1 MLEICT
7 HKSEKNSNMNEN
19 LRTNQEQCHARTSNA
34 LQEGERPE
42 ANFAIQLFE
51 GKKVRFVWDE
61 EQEKYYF
68 AVVDIVQVLTES
80 ADYQTARKYWKVLK
94 GRLLKEGNETVTN
107 CYQLKLPAA
116 DGKNRLTDVA
126 DLEQIFR
133 LIQSIP
139 SKKAE
144 PVKKWLAE
152 VGAQRI
158 DQMIDPEL
166 TFQMAVEDYRRQGY
180 SDRWINERMR
190 SIEMRK
196 ELTDEWHRS
205 GIHEPKDFA
214 ILTNVLTKAW
224 SGMTTGEYKRHKG
237 LTKEN
242 LRDNMTN
249 VELALNNTLTEV
261 ATTEIARQRKTQ
273 GMKESRQS
281 AQAGGQIAKNTRDD
295 LERQLGRTVIS
306 SERASDY
313 IRPIESQDADALQL
327 PDEEK

>member
-1 MLEICT
+1 
-7 HKSEKNSNMNEN
+7 MND
-19 LRTNQEQCHARTSNA
+19 
-34 LQEGERPE
+34 
-42 ANFAIQLFE
+42 NFAIQLFE

-61 EQEKYYF
+61 EKEKYYF

-80 ADYQTARKYWKVLK
+80 VDFQIARKYWNKLK
-94 GRLLKEGNETVTN
+94 QRLKEEGNETVTN
-107 CYQLKLPAA
+107 CHQLKMPAA

-196 ELTDEWHRS
+196 ELTDEWQRS
-205 GIHEPKDFA
+205 GIQESKDFA

-224 SGMTTGEYKRHKG
+224 SGMTTSEYKRHKG

-249 VELALNNTLTEV
+249 VELALNTLAEV
-261 ATTEIARQRKTQ
+261 ATTEISRQRNPK
-273 GMKESRQS
+273 GMHESQQA

-295 LERQLGRTVIS
+295 LERQLGRSVIS
-306 SERASDY
+306 SERAADY
-313 IRPIESQDADALQL
+313 IKTIESQDADALPTL
-327 PDEEK
+327 DE

>member
-1 MLEICT
+1 M
-7 HKSEKNSNMNEN
+7 KEN
-19 LRTNQEQCHARTSNA
+19 L
-34 LQEGERPE
+34 
-42 ANFAIQLFE
+42 AIQLFE
-51 GKKVRFVWDE
+51 GKKIRIAWDA
-61 EQEKYYF
+61 EQEKFYF
-68 AVVDIVQVLTES
+68 SVADIVQVLTDTVNPR
-80 ADYQTARKYWKVLK
+80 DYIKKMLRRDPELK
-94 GRLLKEGNETVTN
+94 SKWGTICPPVEMLA
-107 CYQLKLPAA
+107 P
-116 DGKNRLTDVA
+116 DGKRRKTQAA
-126 DLEQIFR
+126 DLEGVFR
-133 LIQSIP
+133 IIESIP

-144 PVKKWLAE
+144 PVRQWLAE

-224 SGMTTGEYKRHKG
+224 SGMTTGEYKRYKG

-249 VELALNNTLTEV
+249 IELALNTLAEV
-261 ATTEIARQRKTQ
+261 ATTEY
-273 GMKESRQS
+273 SRQS
-281 AQAGGQIAKNTRDD
+281 NPQTMAESQRIAKEGGEVARDARQTM
-295 LERQLGRTVIS
+295 ERRLGRSVVS
-306 SERASDY
+306 PERASDY
-313 IRPIESQDADALQL
+313 IKTIEKQDDM
-327 PDEEK
+327 

>member
-1 MLEICT
+1 MTQQTVI
-7 HKSEKNSNMNEN
+7 K
-19 LRTNQEQCHARTSNA
+19 
-34 LQEGERPE
+34 
-42 ANFAIQLFE
+42 LFDE
-51 GKKVRFVWDE
+51 KKVRIVWDDVE
-61 EQEKYYF
+61 EKYYF
-68 AVVDIVQVLTES
+68 AVADIVQVLTDTVNPR
-80 ADYQTARKYWKVLK
+80 DYIKKMLRRAPELK
-94 GRLLKEGNETVTN
+94 SKWGTICPPVEMLA
-107 CYQLKLPAA
+107 P
-116 DGKNRLTDVA
+116 DGKRHKTQAA
-126 DLEQIFR
+126 DLESIFR
-133 LIQSIP
+133 IIQSIP

-144 PVKKWLAE
+144 PVKQWLAE

-224 SGMTTGEYKRHKG
+224 SGMTTGEYKHYKG

-249 VELALNNTLTEV
+249 IELALNTLAEV
-261 ATTEIARQRKTQ
+261 ATTEY
-273 GMKESRQS
+273 SRQS
-281 AQAGGQIAKNTRDD
+281 NPQTMAESQRIAQEGGNVARDARRTM
-295 LERQLGRTVIS
+295 ERRLGRSVVS
-306 SERASDY
+306 PERASDY
-313 IRPIESQDADALQL
+313 IKPIETQDTDALML
-327 PDEEK
+327 PDSDEVDEA

>member
-1 MLEICT
+1 MADKTLI
-7 HKSEKNSNMNEN
+7 KLFDGKQVRIVWNEK
-19 LRTNQEQCHARTSNA
+19 EQ
-34 LQEGERPE
+34 
-42 ANFAIQLFE
+42 
-51 GKKVRFVWDE
+51 
-61 EQEKYYF
+61 KYYF
-68 AVVDIVQVLTES
+68 AVADVVQVLTDSDDVKQYIKKMRARDPELNS
-80 ADYQTARKYWKVLK
+80 KWGTICTPVEMLAPDGKHRKTTASDLK
-94 GRLLKEGNETVTN
+94 G
-107 CYQLKLPAA
+107 
-116 DGKNRLTDVA
+116 
-126 DLEQIFR
+126 IFR
-133 LIQSIP
+133 IIQSIP

-152 VGAQRI
+152 VGEQRI
-158 DQMIDPEL
+158 DQMIDPEQ
-166 TFQMAVEDYRRQGY
+166 TFQMAVDDYRRQGY

-237 LTKEN
+237 LTKQN

-249 VELALNNTLTEV
+249 VELALNTLAEV
-261 ATTEIARQRKTQ
+261 ATTEISKERNAQ
-273 GMKESRQS
+273 GMKESRKA

-313 IRPIESQDADALQL
+313 ISPIEQADAKEL
-327 PDEEK
+327 PDTNKSD

>member
-1 MLEICT
+1 
-7 HKSEKNSNMNEN
+7 MNE
-19 LRTNQEQCHARTSNA
+19 
-34 LQEGERPE
+34 
-42 ANFAIQLFE
+42 NFAIQLFE
-51 GKKVRFVWDE
+51 GKKVRIVWDA

-68 AVVDIVQVLTES
+68 SVTDIVQVLTDS
-80 ADYQTARKYWKVLK
+80 VNPRDYIKKMLRRDPELK
-94 GRLLKEGNETVTN
+94 SKWGTICPPVEMLA
-107 CYQLKLPAA
+107 P
-116 DGKNRLTDVA
+116 DGKRRKTQAA
-126 DLEQIFR
+126 DLEGIFR
-133 LIQSIP
+133 IIQAIP

-144 PVKKWLAE
+144 PVKQWLAE
-152 VGAQRI
+152 LGSMRV

-249 VELALNNTLTEV
+249 VELALNTLAEV
-261 ATTEIARQRKTQ
+261 ATTEIARQRQTQ
-273 GMKESRQS
+273 GMSESRQA

-313 IRPIESQDADALQL
+313 IKPIESKDAKIRPL
-327 PDEEK
+327 PEKE

>member
-1 MLEICT
+1 
-7 HKSEKNSNMNEN
+7 MND
-19 LRTNQEQCHARTSNA
+19 
-34 LQEGERPE
+34 
-42 ANFAIQLFE
+42 NFTIQLFE
-51 GKKVRFVWDE
+51 GKKVRIVWDA

-68 AVVDIVQVLTES
+68 AVTDIVQVLTDS
-80 ADYQTARKYWKVLK
+80 VNPRDYIKKMLRRDPELK
-94 GRLLKEGNETVTN
+94 SKWGTICPPVEMLA
-107 CYQLKLPAA
+107 P
-116 DGKNRLTDVA
+116 DGKRRKTQAA
-126 DLEQIFR
+126 DLEGIFR
-133 LIQSIP
+133 IIQSIP

-166 TFQMAVEDYRRQGY
+166 TFQMAVDDYRCQGY

-224 SGMTTGEYKRHKG
+224 SGMTTGEYKQHKG

-249 VELALNNTLTEV
+249 VELALNTLAEV
-261 ATTEIARQRKTQ
+261 ATTEIARQRQTH
-273 GMKESRQS
+273 GMMESRQA

-313 IRPIESQDADALQL
+313 IKSIESKDAEAQPLS
-327 PDEEK
+327 EE

>member
-1 MLEICT
+1 M
-7 HKSEKNSNMNEN
+7 KEN
-19 LRTNQEQCHARTSNA
+19 
-34 LQEGERPE
+34 
-42 ANFAIQLFE
+42 NFAIQLFE
-51 GKKVRFVWDE
+51 GKKVRIAWDA

-68 AVVDIVQVLTES
+68 AVSDIVQVLTDS
-80 ADYQTARKYWKVLK
+80 VNPRDYIKKMLRRDPELK
-94 GRLLKEGNETVTN
+94 FRWGTICPPTRMM
-107 CYQLKLPAA
+107 AA
-116 DGKNRLTDVA
+116 DGKFYQTQAA
-126 DLEQIFR
+126 DLKGIFR
-133 LIQSIP
+133 IIESIP

-144 PVKKWLAE
+144 PVRQWLAE

-224 SGMTTGEYKRHKG
+224 SGMTTGEYKQYKG

-249 VELALNNTLTEV
+249 IELALNTLAEV
-261 ATTEIARQRKTQ
+261 ATTEY
-273 GMKESRQS
+273 SRQS
-281 AQAGGQIAKNTRDD
+281 NPQTMAESKRIAKEGGSVALEARNTM
-295 LERQLGRTVIS
+295 ERRLGRSVVS
-306 SERASDY
+306 QEKASDY
-313 IRPIESQDADALQL
+313 IKAIEQQ
-327 PDEEK
+327 EEINKNK

>member
-1 MLEICT
+1 MMDE
-7 HKSEKNSNMNEN
+7 
-19 LRTNQEQCHARTSNA
+19 
-34 LQEGERPE
+34 
-42 ANFAIQLFE
+42 NFAIQLFE
-51 GKKVRFVWDE
+51 GKKVRLVWDA

-68 AVVDIVQVLTES
+68 AVADIVQVLTDS
-80 ADYQTARKYWKVLK
+80 TDVKQYIKRMRARDTELNLRW
-94 GRLLKEGNETVTN
+94 GTICTPTRMM
-107 CYQLKLPAA
+107 AA
-116 DGKNRLTDVA
+116 DGKIYKTQAA
-126 DLEQIFR
+126 DLEGIFR
-133 LIQSIP
+133 IIQSIP

-144 PVKKWLAE
+144 PVKRWLAE

-205 GIHEPKDFA
+205 GIHESKDFA

-224 SGMTTGEYKRHKG
+224 SGMTTGEYKRYKG
-237 LTKEN
+237 LTKQN

-249 VELALNNTLTEV
+249 IELALNTLAEV
-261 ATTEIARQRKTQ
+261 ATTEY
-273 GMKESRQS
+273 SRQS
-281 AQAGGQIAKNTRDD
+281 NPQTMDESRRIAQEGGGVARDARHTM
-295 LERQLGRTVIS
+295 ERRLGRSVVS

-313 IRPIESQDADALQL
+313 IKPLESSEIEVL
-327 PDEEK
+327 PPTNKKPS

>member
-1 MLEICT
+1 
-7 HKSEKNSNMNEN
+7 MNE
-19 LRTNQEQCHARTSNA
+19 
-34 LQEGERPE
+34 
-42 ANFAIQLFE
+42 NFAIQLFE
-51 GKKVRFVWDE
+51 GKKVRIVWDA

-68 AVVDIVQVLTES
+68 SVTDIVQVLTDS
-80 ADYQTARKYWKVLK
+80 VNPRDYIKKMLRRDPELK
-94 GRLLKEGNETVTN
+94 SKWGTICPPVEMLA
-107 CYQLKLPAA
+107 P
-116 DGKNRLTDVA
+116 DGKRRKTQAA
-126 DLEQIFR
+126 DLEGIFR
-133 LIQSIP
+133 IIQTIP

-144 PVKKWLAE
+144 PVKQWLAE
-152 VGAQRI
+152 LGSMRV

-166 TFQMAVEDYRRQGY
+166 TFQMAVKDYRRQGY

-249 VELALNNTLTEV
+249 VELALNTLAEV
-261 ATTEIARQRKTQ
+261 ATTEIARQRQTQ
-273 GMKESRQS
+273 GMSESRQA

-313 IRPIESQDADALQL
+313 IKPIESKDAKIRPL
-327 PDEEK
+327 PEKE